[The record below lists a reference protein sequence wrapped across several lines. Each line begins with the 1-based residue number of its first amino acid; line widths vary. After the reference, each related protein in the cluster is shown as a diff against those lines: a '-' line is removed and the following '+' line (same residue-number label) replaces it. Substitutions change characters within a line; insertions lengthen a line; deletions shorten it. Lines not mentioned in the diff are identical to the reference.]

1 MQNPD
6 IFFQGFNS
14 LDFEWKKTDIG
25 PWNNEGTE

>member
-1 MQNPD
+1 MQNPVY
-6 IFFQGFNS
+6 ILSGLS